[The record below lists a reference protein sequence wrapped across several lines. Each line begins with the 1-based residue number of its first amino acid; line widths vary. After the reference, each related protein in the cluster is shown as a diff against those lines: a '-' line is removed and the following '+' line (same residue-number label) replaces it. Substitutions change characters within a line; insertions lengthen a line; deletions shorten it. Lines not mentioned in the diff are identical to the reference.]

1 MRSRKF
7 DIDKQTSFVKN
18 HSVLGSKALL
28 TDVDAIQK
36 TENEFYNEYWYQNGQ
51 PMLRRFIEVKY
62 TLTNYIKDQIKL
74 KSEVNSQ
81 TKMFSNLTYELNQ
94 YRISQNL
101 PLVEF
106 YFVVQTDGKLPYHVF
121 NVTGINK
128 DLKFEYVGEVKDI
141 ENFKKVFKFD

>member
-1 MRSRKF
+1 MRKRKF
-7 DIDKQTSFVKN
+7 EIDKQTSFAKN
-18 HSVLGSKALL
+18 HSVLGSNCLL
-28 TDVDAIQK
+28 SDIDAVQS
-36 TENEFYNEYWYQNGQ
+36 TENEFYNEYWYENGK

-62 TLTNYIKDQIKL
+62 TLTNYIKNQIKR

-81 TKMFSNLTYELNQ
+81 TKMFSYLTYELNQ

-128 DLKFEYVGEVKDI
+128 DLKFEYVGEVKNTNDYVSI
-141 ENFKKVFKFD
+141 FNF